1 MSGLKCTKGHHEGMG
16 RVFPA
21 VFSWFATGIILAG
34 CAGGMTTPE
43 RTAEQAVSQQAATTD
58 SQQRAKVHTELGSL
72 YLQKGNVAV
81 ALDEGR
87 IALAA
92 DPSYAPAYNLMGLS
106 YMQLRENASAEKSFE
121 EALRL
126 APNDPEINNNFG
138 WFLCQ
143 TGHEQRSVTY
153 FNNAIKN
160 PLYST
165 PAMPNTN
172 AGQCLLQIKDDQGA
186 EAYFSRALRLDP
198 GNVRAIYF
206 MADINYRQ
214 ARYALARLHLADLHR
229 LTSPTAETLWLAV
242 RVERKLGDREDELTY
257 ASQLNRKFH
266 GSPEQIKLSQGTF
279 E

>member
-1 MSGLKCTKGHHEGMG
+1 MPRLKYSKQHTLQSHA
-16 RVFPA
+16 F
-21 VFSWFATGIILAG
+21 FAWLAACILTG
-34 CAGGMTTPE
+34 CAGGVVTSE
-43 RTAEQAVSQQAATTD
+43 RNAEQAVSQQVAITD

-92 DPSYAPAYNLMGLS
+92 DASYAPAYNLMGLS
-106 YMQLRENASAEKSFE
+106 YMQLRENVSAEKSFE
-121 EALRL
+121 EALRM

-143 TGHEQRSVTY
+143 TGREQQSLAY

-172 AGQCLLQIKDDQGA
+172 AGQCLLRIKDDKGA
-186 EAYFSRALRLDP
+186 EEYFMRALRLES
-198 GNVRAIYF
+198 GNVRALYF
-206 MADINYRQ
+206 LADINYRQ
-214 ARYALARLHLADLHR
+214 ARYVVARQYLQELHK
-229 LTSPTAETLWLAV
+229 LTSPAAETLWLAV
-242 RVERKLGDREDELTY
+242 RIERKLGDREDELTY

-266 GSPEQIKLSQGTF
+266 GSPEQIKLSQGKF

>member
-1 MSGLKCTKGHHEGMG
+1 MPGLKYSKNQYHALFVLLTVCWMLT
-16 RVFPA
+16 
-21 VFSWFATGIILAG
+21 G
-34 CAGGMTTPE
+34 CAGGMATSE
-43 RTAEQAVSQQAATTD
+43 RTAEQAVSQQTAITD
-58 SQQRAKVHTELGSL
+58 SQQRAKVHTELGAL

-92 DPSYAPAYNLMGLS
+92 DSSYAPAYNLMGLS

-121 EALRL
+121 DALRQ

-143 TGHEQRSVTY
+143 TGREQQSLVY

-172 AGQCLLQIKDDQGA
+172 AGQCLLRIKDDQGA
-186 EAYFSRALRLDP
+186 EEYFMRALRLEP
-198 GNVRAIYF
+198 GNVRALYF
-206 MADINYRQ
+206 LADINYRQ
-214 ARYALARLHLADLHR
+214 ARYAVARQYLQELHK
-229 LTSPTAETLWLAV
+229 LTQPAAETLWLAV
-242 RVERKLGDREDELTY
+242 RIERKLGDREDELTY

-266 GSPEQIKLSQGTF
+266 GSPEQIKLSQGKF